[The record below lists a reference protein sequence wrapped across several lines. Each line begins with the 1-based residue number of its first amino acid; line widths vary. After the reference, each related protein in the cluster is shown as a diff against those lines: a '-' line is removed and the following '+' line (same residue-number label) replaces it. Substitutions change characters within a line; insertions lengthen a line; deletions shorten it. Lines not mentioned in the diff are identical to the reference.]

1 MRARKVWQ
9 SEFLPLCLGMGALIA
24 ALLAS
29 AAPAESAVSRLAPRE
44 TGERLRVFGAPGDPK
59 LENGEATAVIR
70 SIDGALV
77 DFFRSRAFL
86 PTIDQLGT
94 VADIDGLWEIVPM
107 MHLFGSGNTVPV
119 PAKRVGLVA
128 DAVEAVGEITVGG
141 ARIEAQT
148 TYRIDPSRPLLRIV
162 TTFRLHSGYWPE
174 KVGYGHSVRWGN
186 VGYFVDGSPGAKTH
200 FAGNAQ
206 WVGRRGAGGDLL
218 LRSRSNMW
226 VQFASRIVGF
236 HGALI
241 TVDRPAKVGSSYTV
255 ERELSYEPLPVTP
268 PVPPAL
274 KPGHLLV
281 RLRDELG
288 HPLPAKLRVRRQGS
302 AEALFPDQGGL
313 EGVYQ
318 FIWTGNGTIESELLP
333 GKYQALATSGIER
346 NAKSFRFEIASGAT
360 RVLQAELKRVVPT
373 PGFISADL
381 HLHQAPSVDADIS
394 LENRVVSVAA
404 EGLELAVAT
413 DHYTVTDLAPTIAY
427 LHERGILSSPLA
439 SIAGSEV
446 STLGNN
452 RFGHFN
458 VFPLDQGES
467 VRYRDVTPSE
477 LFADA
482 RQKSPNG
489 VVQVNHPRWDAKLGY
504 FTHFGL
510 TLDTAEPREPGYD
523 PNFDT
528 LEVYNGDDARDVN
541 LVLPPLMDW
550 IHLLGRG
557 HRYTATG
564 SSDSHNLAFLDPGVP
579 RTYIRH
585 GAGNDD
591 ATDVQAPTSA
601 VLAALKAGHVIVSSG
616 PFIEASVQGKGPGE
630 TARGVGAYAELKLRV
645 RAAPWV
651 SASKLE
657 VFQGG
662 SAKLVHSA
670 QIWPSQK
677 PVRYDAL
684 LSIPVEKPTFL
695 IVVVRGDVPLPNVA
709 RDTTLPFAFTN
720 PIWIEP

>member
-1 MRARKVWQ
+1 MRVRKVWR
-9 SEFLPLCLGMGALIA
+9 SELLPLSLGIGALLA
-24 ALLAS
+24 ALLGS
-29 AAPAESAVSRLAPRE
+29 AQPAKSRVARLAPNE
-44 TGERLRVFGAPGDPK
+44 TKERLRVFGKAGDPK

-77 DFFRSRAFL
+77 DFFRSRAIL
-86 PTIDQLGT
+86 PTIDQLST
-94 VADIDGLWEIVPM
+94 VADIDGVWEIVPM

-119 PAKRVGLVA
+119 PAKRVSLVPGG
-128 DAVEAVGEITVGG
+128 VEAVGEITVGG
-141 ARIEAQT
+141 ARIEAHT
-148 TYRIDPSRPLLRIV
+148 TYRIDESRPLLRMV
-162 TTFRLHSGYWPE
+162 TTFRLHSGYWPRDL
-174 KVGYGHSVRWGN
+174 GYGHTVRWGN
-186 VGYFVDGSPGAKTH
+186 VSYFVDGSTSPKTH
-200 FAGNAQ
+200 FAGHAR

-226 VQFASRIVGF
+226 VQFAARVAGF

-241 TVDRPAKVGSSYTV
+241 TVDRPASVGTSYTV
-255 ERELSYEPLPVTP
+255 ERELSYEDLPLPP
-268 PVPPAL
+268 PVPSAV
-274 KPGHLLV
+274 KPGRLIV
-281 RLRDELG
+281 FLRDELG
-288 HPLPAKLRVRRQGS
+288 RPLPAKLRIRRSGS
-302 AEALFPDQGGL
+302 AEPLFPDQGGL
-313 EGVYQ
+313 EGVHQ
-318 FIWTGNGTIESELLP
+318 FIWTGNGTIERELPP
-333 GKYQALATSGIER
+333 GKYQAIATSGIER
-346 NAKSFRFEIASGAT
+346 SATTFRFGIASGAS
-360 RVLQAELKRVVPT
+360 RVLQAELKRMVPT

-381 HLHQAPSVDADIS
+381 HLHQAPSVDADVS

-404 EGLELAVAT
+404 EGVELAVAT
-413 DHYTVTDLAPTIAY
+413 DHYTVTDLAPTVSY
-427 LHERGILSSPLA
+427 LRERGILSTPL
-439 SIAGSEV
+439 STIAGSEV
-446 STLGNN
+446 STLGK

-458 VFPLDQGES
+458 VFPLEPGQN

-482 RQKSPNG
+482 RRKSPDG
-489 VVQVNHPRWDAKLGY
+489 VLQVNHPRLDSKLGY
-504 FTHFGL
+504 FTYYGL
-510 TLDTAEPREPGYD
+510 SLDTAEPREPGYD

-528 LEVYNGDDARDVN
+528 LEVYNGDDARDLN
-541 LVLPPLMDW
+541 LVLQPLMDW

-585 GAGNDD
+585 GTGSDD
-591 ATDVQAPTSA
+591 ATDVAAPTAA
-601 VLAALKAGHVIVSSG
+601 VIKALKAGHVIVSSG

-630 TARGVGAYAELKLRV
+630 TARGVGPLAELKVRV

-651 SASKLE
+651 SVSKLE

-662 SAKLVHSA
+662 NAKLVHSA

-677 PVRYDAL
+677 PVRHDAVYR
-684 LSIPVEKPTFL
+684 IPVDKPTFV
-695 IVVVRGDVPLPNVA
+695 IVVVRGNVPLPNVA